1 MTGEYDDLDSL
12 PSRLSY
18 YYFDKFIGYTENNDE
33 HGYWSFIEKWFPKY
47 QSISSIY
54 ETLLNGFRYASYMKN
69 SRFSYEERWDY
80 LYFWMGEKIFH
91 IIEDSSILSG
101 VRGIYDSVRK
111 KFDNSY
117 HNTYEDSEITMEN
130 FKTLKLM
137 YDYSQDYD
145 TIENKIKTN
154 NFQCNTKSKNY
165 IKDGYTAYKQLKD
178 TCPTSSEVYCKIFN
192 SIKKIYIKK
201 ELSELICSEVTSP
214 PMHANGER
222 ESSASESHS
231 ALEPVDGTLPHGTS
245 HLPMA
250 VTFPLLGI
258 LLILF
263 ISYKFTPIGS
273 WFLHP
278 KHKVKTSC
286 ENTND
291 GTHNF
296 TLPTSE
302 FEQGHFNEK
311 KFNLS
316 FYSVNDP

>member
-1 MTGEYDDLDSL
+1 MDSL

-18 YYFDKFIGYTENNDE
+18 YYFDKFFGYAENDDQQS
-33 HGYWSFIEKWFPKY
+33 YWSFIKGWFPIYK
-47 QSISSIY
+47 SISSIY
-54 ETLLNGFRYASYMKN
+54 ETLFKGFRYASYMEN
-69 SRFSYEERWDY
+69 SRFSYGERWDY
-80 LYFWMGEKIFH
+80 LYFWMGDKIFN
-91 IIEDSSILSG
+91 IIEDASILSG
-101 VRGIYDSVRK
+101 VRDIYDDVRK

-117 HNTYEDSEITMEN
+117 HNTYEGSEITVEN

-201 ELSELICSEVTSP
+201 ELSELTCSEVTSP

-222 ESSASESHS
+222 ESSASSSLEIRNGQGDGELEMGRGKSIRGTDGSESHS

-263 ISYKFTPIGS
+263 ISYKVN
-273 WFLHP
+273 L
-278 KHKVKTSC
+278 
-286 ENTND
+286 NTIWN
-291 GTHNF
+291 
-296 TLPTSE
+296 
-302 FEQGHFNEK
+302 
-311 KFNLS
+311 
-316 FYSVNDP
+316 